1 MQYIG
6 IAFLY
11 TLIAGLSTGIG
22 GLIAFFTKQTNTK
35 FLSVILGFSAGV
47 MIYISFVEI
56 LAEAFAE
63 LQHLLGSFQGSLITI
78 VSFFAGIGLI
88 MLIDRFV
95 PCYENPHEIK
105 RVEDITTSQKKPK
118 TVTMQCRR
126 THQKCLHLSNINS
139 ARLKRVGILMAVCI
153 AIHNFPEGFATFV
166 SVSNDP
172 TLGIMIAIAIAIH
185 NIPEGI
191 SVSVPI
197 YYATGNRRLALF
209 YSFLSGLAEPLG
221 GVLAYI
227 VLRFFMSDTV
237 FGIVLAIVAGIM
249 VFVSFDELLPVAE
262 EYGEH
267 HLAIYGLIGG
277 MAFIAASMLFI

>member
-1 MQYIG
+1 MEYIG

-56 LAEAFAE
+56 LEEAFTE
-63 LQHLLGSFQGSLITI
+63 LQHILGPFQGSLTTI
-78 VSFFAGIGLI
+78 ISFFTGIGLI

-118 TVTMQCRR
+118 TAKMKCRR
-126 THQKCLHLSNINS
+126 THQKCLPLSNINPT
-139 ARLKRVGILMAVCI
+139 RLKRVGILMAICI
-153 AIHNFPEGFATFV
+153 AIHNVPEGFATFV

-172 TLGIMIAIAIAIH
+172 SLGLMIALAIAIH

-221 GVLAYI
+221 ALLAYI

-237 FGIVLAIVAGIM
+237 LGIVLAIVAGIM

-277 MAFIAASMLFI
+277 MAFIAISMLFI

>member
-1 MQYIG
+1 MENIG

-22 GLIAFFTKQTNTK
+22 GVIAFFTKQTNTK
-35 FLSVILGFSAGV
+35 FLSVVLGFSAGV

-56 LAEAFAE
+56 LPEAFDE
-63 LQHLLGSFQGSLITI
+63 LNHLLGSFQGSLITI

-88 MLIDRFV
+88 MLIDRCI

-105 RVEDITTSQKKPK
+105 RVEDIASKQSFPKKLETK
-118 TVTMQCRR
+118 CKR
-126 THQKCLHLSNINS
+126 HNSKCLNLSTLNP
-139 ARLKRVGILMAVCI
+139 AKLKRIGILMAVCI

-166 SVSNDP
+166 TVSKDP
-172 TLGIMIAIAIAIH
+172 TLGIMIALAIAIH

-191 SVSVPI
+191 SVSIPI

-221 GVLAYI
+221 AIMAYFILQFFLSDLVL
-227 VLRFFMSDTV
+227 
-237 FGIVLAIVAGIM
+237 GIILAIVAGIM

-277 MAFIAASMLFI
+277 MAFIAISMLFI